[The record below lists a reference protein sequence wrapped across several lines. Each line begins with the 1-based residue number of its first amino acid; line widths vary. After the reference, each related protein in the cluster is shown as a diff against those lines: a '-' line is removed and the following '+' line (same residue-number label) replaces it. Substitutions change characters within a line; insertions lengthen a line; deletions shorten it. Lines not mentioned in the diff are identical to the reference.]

1 MMRFF
6 PLAHRKPLWPSG
18 CVKKRTIAAI
28 LEQKVNHGCLKE
40 IFTGHKLSKK
50 DGLMV
55 NLLELFGK
63 RIRGLRRAKELT
75 QEQLAEIA
83 GISLQNMGEIERGK
97 GNPTLVTVE
106 KLSAALD
113 EDLSSIFDFGCSVLT
128 KEKAVQELE
137 GLLSGATREQ
147 AQAILVVAQIILQ
160 EK

>member
-1 MMRFF
+1 
-6 PLAHRKPLWPSG
+6 
-18 CVKKRTIAAI
+18 
-28 LEQKVNHGCLKE
+28 
-40 IFTGHKLSKK
+40 
-50 DGLMV
+50 MV

>member
-1 MMRFF
+1 
-6 PLAHRKPLWPSG
+6 
-18 CVKKRTIAAI
+18 
-28 LEQKVNHGCLKE
+28 
-40 IFTGHKLSKK
+40 
-50 DGLMV
+50 MV

-113 EDLSSIFDFGCSVLT
+113 EDLSSIFDFGSSVLT

>member
-1 MMRFF
+1 
-6 PLAHRKPLWPSG
+6 
-18 CVKKRTIAAI
+18 
-28 LEQKVNHGCLKE
+28 
-40 IFTGHKLSKK
+40 
-50 DGLMV
+50 MV

-113 EDLSSIFDFGCSVLT
+113 EDLSSIFDFGSSVLT

-137 GLLSGATREQ
+137 DLLSGATREQ

>member
-1 MMRFF
+1 
-6 PLAHRKPLWPSG
+6 
-18 CVKKRTIAAI
+18 
-28 LEQKVNHGCLKE
+28 
-40 IFTGHKLSKK
+40 
-50 DGLMV
+50 MV
-55 NLLELFGK
+55 DTLELFGK
-63 RIRGLRRAKELT
+63 RIRSLRRAKDLT
-75 QEQLAEIA
+75 QEQLAELA

-113 EDLSSIFDFGCSVLT
+113 EKLSSIFDFGSSVLT

>member
-1 MMRFF
+1 MR
-6 PLAHRKPLWPSG
+6 R
-18 CVKKRTIAAI
+18 KRTIAAI
-28 LEQKVNHGCLKE
+28 CEQKVNHGCLKE

-97 GNPTLVTVE
+97 GNDLGHVE
-106 KLSAALD
+106 NFPPPWMSLSA
-113 EDLSSIFDFGCSVLT
+113 S
-128 KEKAVQELE
+128 
-137 GLLSGATREQ
+137 
-147 AQAILVVAQIILQ
+147 
-160 EK
+160 